1 MNLRDLEYLIA
12 LAQAKSFRQ
21 AAAAC
26 EVSQPTLSTQIKKL
40 EAELGVTL
48 FDRSIAP
55 LTPTPAGARIIERAR
70 AVLRGIDEIRA
81 EAALSGVAEAGNLR
95 IGLFP
100 TLAPYLLPHIVGV
113 VSAAFP
119 DIKLLLSE
127 DKSSALLDAVED
139 GALDAALLALPVDGE
154 GLVVRPLFG
163 EELVLAVPA
172 GSELAGEG
180 PLAPASM
187 AGAELTCLAEGHCL
201 GDQVGEWIAAQGG
214 RRRRDFAATSLEA
227 MRAMI
232 SAGTASTLLP
242 ALAVV
247 PPVAERPGM
256 VVRRFEAPQP
266 SRTIALVFRA
276 SSPRAALLD
285 RLAPLLVPR
294 DVAGGLV
301 SPLVAPEP
309 QARTA

>member
-48 FDRSIAP
+48 FDRSVAP
-55 LTPTPAGARIIERAR
+55 LTPTPAGVRIIERAR
-70 AVLRGIDEIRA
+70 TVLRGIDDIRA
-81 EAALSGVAEAGNLR
+81 EAALSGSSEAGNLR

-100 TLAPYLLPHIVGV
+100 TLAPYLLPHVVGAV
-113 VSAAFP
+113 AGAFP
-119 DIKLLLSE
+119 DIKLLLTE
-127 DKSSALLDAVED
+127 DKSNALLDAVEE
-139 GALDAALLALPVDGE
+139 GELDAALLALPVETE
-154 GLVVRPLFG
+154 GLVVRPLFR

-172 GSELAGEG
+172 ASDLAGEG
-180 PLAPASM
+180 PLDPASM
-187 AGAELTCLAEGHCL
+187 AGTELTCLADGHCL

-232 SAGTASTLLP
+232 STGTASTLLP

-247 PPVAERPGM
+247 PPVAQRSGL
-256 VVRRFEAPQP
+256 VVRRFAPQQP
-266 SRTIALVFRA
+266 SRTIALICRS
-276 SSPRAALLD
+276 SSPRAGLLG

-294 DVAGGLV
+294 DVSEGLIT
-301 SPLVAPEP
+301 PLIGDEPE
-309 QARTA
+309 ARTA